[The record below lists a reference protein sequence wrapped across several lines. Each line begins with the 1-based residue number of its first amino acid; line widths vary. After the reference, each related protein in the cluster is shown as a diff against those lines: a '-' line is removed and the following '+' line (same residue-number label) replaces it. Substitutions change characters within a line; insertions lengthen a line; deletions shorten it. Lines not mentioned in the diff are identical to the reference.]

1 MRIQYVSDLH
11 LDMWKKTTFD
21 ETLEPKADYLVLCG
35 DIAKLDDINLRSFL
49 EYVSERWKKIFW
61 IPGNEEVWKTSNVAN
76 YSIYKMEQ
84 LVSSYKNIYVLYKKT
99 YLLEDNSESLLIV
112 GISLWHKS
120 RNDVKLKYHNNYYV
134 RAIDTPVDEHIF
146 NREHKEQIAFLE
158 NILKEPKYPL
168 LIASYYSPFT
178 WYNEEDWIQEPKY
191 AIIDRD
197 VEKLI
202 TYPIIAWICGH
213 NHLPIE
219 YIRRYNLLTGYEG
232 SVLFLSNPRGKPK
245 QNPYFRKEAVVKL
258 APNSLVGFEP
268 HIPEEVP
275 IWARV

>member
-1 MRIQYVSDLH
+1 MRIQYASDLH
-11 LDMWKKTTFD
+11 LELWLKTTFD

-35 DIAKLDDINLRSFL
+35 DIAKLDNPNLRAFL
-49 EYVSERWKKIFW
+49 EYISERWKKIFW
-61 IPGNEEVWKTSNVAN
+61 IPGNEEIWKTSNVAN
-76 YSIYKMEQ
+76 YSIYKMEE

-99 YLLEDNSESLLIV
+99 YLLEDNSEKLLLV
-112 GISLWHKS
+112 GLSLWHKS
-120 RNDVKLKYHNNYYV
+120 RNDVKLQYHNNYYI
-134 RAIDTPVDEHIF
+134 RTIDTPVNEHIF
-146 NREHKEQIAFLE
+146 NKEHKEQLTFLE

-219 YIRRYNLLTGYEG
+219 YTRRYNLLTGYEG
-232 SVLFLSNPRGKPK
+232 SVLFISNPRGKPK
-245 QNPYFRKEAVVKL
+245 KNPYYRKEAVVKL

>member
-21 ETLEPKADYLVLCG
+21 ETLEQKADYLVLCG
-35 DIAKLDDINLRSFL
+35 DIAKLDDINLRAFL
-49 EYVSERWKKIFW
+49 EYISERWKKIFW

-258 APNSLVGFEP
+258 APNSLIGFEP